1 MQAAED
7 LVLDL
12 ELGAHGELGALL
24 DLEGL
29 VLERGLAAG
38 GGEVDGDGVAAGG
51 VHGQGEDDADAGVV
65 GVGEVLAAAEAKGLL
80 VPLQR
85 LISGVWVSV

>member
-1 MQAAED
+1 MQTAEN

-29 VLERGLAAG
+29 VFERLLTAR
-38 GGEVDGDGVAAGG
+38 GGELDGDGIAAGRA
-51 VHGQGEDDADAGVV
+51 HGQGEDDADSGVA
-65 GVGEVLAAAEAKGLL
+65 GVGEIGAAAEAKGLL
-80 VPLQR
+80 VSLEG
-85 LISGVWVSV
+85 LVTGIFWI